1 MAHFY
6 CLAKSRHKCIYKVYM
21 IQSIHMYICI
31 SVRIPK
37 VMHLNGK
44 RVPGSWGIEGK
55 QDVLGLG
62 LGYVPCPG
70 AIKLIM
76 PL

>member
-1 MAHFY
+1 MY
-6 CLAKSRHKCIYKVYM
+6 RVYM
-21 IQSIHMYICI
+21 PQSIYLCVLLKSCI
-31 SVRIPK
+31 WIWRE
-37 VMHLNGK
+37 GA
-44 RVPGSWGIEGK
+44 RCPGSWGTEGK
-55 QDVLGLG
+55 QDGDG

>member
-1 MAHFY
+1 
-6 CLAKSRHKCIYKVYM
+6 
-21 IQSIHMYICI
+21 MYICI